1 MTEKVQAVE
10 ANVEARALLLSGLNA
25 IRVEA
30 KREETVDAAVDH
42 ALSATALAVETAV
55 LTGGVGTVV
64 ELNQE
69 LTKSWADVVN
79 S

>member
-1 MTEKVQAVE
+1 MTDTKIVE
-10 ANVEARALLLSGLNA
+10 ANVESRTLLITGLNA

-42 ALSATALAVETAV
+42 ALTATALAVETAV
-55 LTGGVGTVV
+55 LTGGVGSVV
-64 ELNQE
+64 DLNQE
-69 LTKSWADVVN
+69 LTKSWAETVN